1 MNTPKVFF
9 KFKDEII
16 YDIIGDL
23 SIDGITTI
31 KKTLSKYFNIG
42 TEDIEVEYKVLELSD
57 YDIGIKGI
65 FNAIDPNDFDIKVK
79 GVRLNLI
86 NGSDEHIDSI
96 LDGTLEKHLIF
107 I

>member
-23 SIDGITTI
+23 SIEGITII
-31 KKTLSKYFNIG
+31 KETLSKYFNIG
-42 TEDIEVEYKVLELSD
+42 TEDIDVEYKVLELSD
-57 YDIGIKGI
+57 FDVGIKGM
-65 FNAIDPNDFDIKVK
+65 FNAIDPNNFDIKVR
-79 GVRLNLI
+79 GVKLNLI
-86 NGSDEHIDSI
+86 KGSDEHIDSI

>member
-23 SIDGITTI
+23 DTDGII
-31 KKTLSKYFNIG
+31 SVKETLSKYFNIS
-42 TEDIEVEYKVLELSD
+42 TEDIDVEFKVLELSELD
-57 YDIGIKGI
+57 VDNKGMFYWTDPKFKLIKG
-65 FNAIDPNDFDIKVK
+65 VK
-79 GVRLNLI
+79 LNLI
-86 NGSDEHIDSI
+86 VGSDEHIDSI